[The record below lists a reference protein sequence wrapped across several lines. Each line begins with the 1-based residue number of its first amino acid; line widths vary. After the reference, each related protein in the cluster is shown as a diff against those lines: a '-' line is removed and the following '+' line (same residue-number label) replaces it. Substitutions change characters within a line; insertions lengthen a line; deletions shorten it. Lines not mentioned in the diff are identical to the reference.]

1 MSENDETTSSTAQVE
16 GAEEV
21 LKNANLKEEEKE
33 EEDKG
38 MTDKADVKEDATSE
52 E

>member
-1 MSENDETTSSTAQVE
+1 MSENEETSSSARVE

-21 LKNANLKEEEKE
+21 LKKANLKEEEEK
-33 EEDKG
+33 D
-38 MTDKADVKEDATSE
+38 TTVKADVKEATSE

>member
-1 MSENDETTSSTAQVE
+1 MSENEDTSSSARVE

-21 LKNANLKEEEKE
+21 LKKANVKGKEE
-33 EEDKG
+33 KG
-38 MTDKADVKEDATSE
+38 TTVKADVKEDATSE

>member
-1 MSENDETTSSTAQVE
+1 MSENEDTSSSARVE

-21 LKNANLKEEEKE
+21 LKKSNLKEEEEE
-33 EEDKG
+33 EED
-38 MTDKADVKEDATSE
+38 MTVKADIKEEAISE

>member
-1 MSENDETTSSTAQVE
+1 MSENEDTSSSSARVE

-21 LKNANLKEEEKE
+21 LKKANLKEEEE
-33 EEDKG
+33 KG
-38 MTDKADVKEDATSE
+38 TTVKADVKEDATSE

>member
-1 MSENDETTSSTAQVE
+1 MTENEETSSSARVE

-21 LKNANLKEEEKE
+21 LKKANQANIKEEEEK
-33 EEDKG
+33 D
-38 MTDKADVKEDATSE
+38 TAVKADVKEEATSE